1 METFK
6 KILKF
11 LRSDKA
17 YKMSISMGVTLF
29 VFMLLMEYVYKD

>member
-1 METFK
+1 MQTVK
-6 KILKF
+6 KILEF

-29 VFMLLMEYVYKD
+29 IFMLLMEYVYKE